1 MIQRIRDLGNM
12 ACLISLQ
19 RELLARR
26 QADIEYW
33 RRRALENRRDLRDTI
48 CTFRLA
54 NEAGIDL
61 EPEIGTMLQGVMDE
75 IALLEEQIP

>member
-1 MIQRIRDLGNM
+1 VIQRIRNLGNM
-12 ACLISLQ
+12 VTLINLQ

-26 QADIEYW
+26 QADIEFW
-33 RRRALENRRDLRDTI
+33 RQRALENRRDLRDTI
-48 CTFRLA
+48 CTFRIA

-75 IALLEEQIP
+75 IALLEEQTP